1 MEYTNKI
8 ISTNFILRCVCVPEK
23 MCEVDSN
30 VQVCVILNNALFFVF
45 PLVILPLQLAATGMC
60 NVIYVAIQFY
70 IDANTGNNSV
80 HNCEIIRGKD

>member
-8 ISTNFILRCVCVPEK
+8 TSTNFILRCVCVSEK

-45 PLVILPLQLAATGMC
+45 PLVILPLQLVATGMC
-60 NVIYVAIQFY
+60 NVIYVVIQFY